1 MSESGHEFTT
11 EVDVRY
17 GDIDT
22 QHVVNNS
29 VYIQFLAEAR
39 VGFLEGILDARIEE
53 VQDIVVGRQEIDYR
67 QPLTRDD
74 EVRVTARCTAVGR
87 SSFTLEHEIL
97 SGEDVA
103 ARGKTVLVTIDPD
116 TGDSRPIPESL
127 RTELE

>member
-1 MSESGHEFTT
+1 MSESSHEFVT
-11 EVDVRY
+11 EIHVRY

-29 VYIQFLAEAR
+29 VYTQFLPESR
-39 VGFLEGILDARIEE
+39 VGFLEELVDRRIEE
-53 VQDIVVGRQEIDYR
+53 VQNIAVGRQEIDYR
-67 QPLTRDD
+67 QALTRDD

-87 SSFTLEHEIL
+87 SSFTLEHEVL
-97 SGEDVA
+97 SGDDVA
-103 ARGKTVLVTIDPD
+103 AQGKTVLVTIDPA